1 MLSSA
6 YYVYYFLIF
15 ILYFWGMSTLLAIPA
30 NWMLQ
35 TGLTLTLVAIYT
47 LMAVYAERKVSAFI
61 QDRLGPMETG
71 PYGLFQTLADVLKLL
86 MKELI
91 TPSAAYKGLFVL
103 APAVIFVSVFAAF
116 GALPLTASVADQA
129 MNIGLLYILAVLS
142 IDIMGLLMAGWGSN
156 NKYALLGSARSVAQ
170 IISYEVPASLALLS
184 AVMMFGSLNMQ
195 EIGLNQGIY
204 ASESMRFLGIWE
216 VNQVGGI
223 SSWAIVRYPH
233 LMIALL
239 VYLIAGLAECNRAPF
254 DLPEAESELVSGYH
268 VEYGGF
274 RFALIMLSEYGKM
287 LIVGLIASILFLG
300 AWNSPLPNIGAVEL
314 ASWTS
319 GAPGSLAGTIW
330 GAFWLLSKALLIVF
344 VFIWVRWA
352 YPRVRVDQLMSLGWK
367 YLTPAGFGL
376 FLISGI
382 WKLAEVY
389 FLVNN

>member
-1 MLSSA
+1 MNN
-6 YYVYYFLIF
+6 
-15 ILYFWGMSTLLAIPA
+15 LLVIPA
-30 NWMLQ
+30 NWLLY
-35 TGLTLTLVAIYT
+35 TGLTLGLVAVYT

-71 PYGLFQTLADVLKLL
+71 PWGLFQTFADVIKLVL
-86 MKELI
+86 KELI
-91 TPSAAYKGLFVL
+91 TPAAAHKGLFVL
-103 APAVIFVSVFAAF
+103 APALIFVAVFAAF
-116 GALPLTASVADQA
+116 GALPLAPGPAGAA

-156 NKYALLGSARSVAQ
+156 NKYALLGAARSVAQ

-184 AVMMFGSLNMQ
+184 AVMMFGTLNMQ

-204 ASESMRFLGIWE
+204 AEESLRFLGVWE
-216 VNQVGGI
+216 VKQIGGLA
-223 SSWAIVRYPH
+223 SWSVVRYPH
-233 LMIALL
+233 LLIAML

-287 LIVGLIASILFLG
+287 LIVGLIASLIFLG
-300 AWNSPLPNIGAVEL
+300 AWNSPLPNLGAVEL

-319 GAPGSLAGTIW
+319 GPPGSIAGVIW
-330 GAFWLLSKALLIVF
+330 GAFWLIGKSLLIVF
-344 VFIWVRWA
+344 LFIWVRWA
-352 YPRVRVDQLMSLGWK
+352 YPRIRVDQLMTLGWK
-367 YLTPAGFGL
+367 YLTPVGFAL

-389 FLVNN
+389 LLVNG